1 MSLQQLPDHSK
12 VWLYQA
18 DRALTSTEKEWLQ
31 EVLTKF
37 VAEWAAHGTKLAAAG
52 EVVGDYHVVLAV
64 DETAYG
70 ASGCSIDTSV
80 RFIKGLGDELGINFF
95 NRLNMLLEIEGKLQL
110 VPFLQLSNYPSAQVF
125 NPMIET
131 LKEWRESWKIPVA
144 DLKF

>member
-18 DRALTSTEKEWLQ
+18 DRAITSTEKEWLQ

-52 EVVGDYHVVLAV
+52 EVVGDYHIVLAV